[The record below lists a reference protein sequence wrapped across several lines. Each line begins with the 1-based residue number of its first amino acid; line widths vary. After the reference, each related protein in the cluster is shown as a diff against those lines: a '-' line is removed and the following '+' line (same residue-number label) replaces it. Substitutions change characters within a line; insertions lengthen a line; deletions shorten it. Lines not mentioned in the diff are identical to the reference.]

1 MNLKTNTLRHQ
12 DCYCCYIKR
21 HYTGVAVPWNPNRGG
36 AGGLG
41 IQTKLDKICL
51 YRGSLKGGSRYLNSD
66 KSPQNLDTV
75 VPRYPNR
82 SGGHGIGTSSD
93 KTCLD
98 GKSIKG
104 GSRYQNNWDSKVPRY
119 PNRSGFRN

>member
-1 MNLKTNTLRHQ
+1 MKKKKKVRQTFMKKKIYCTDQGLLSTVNLKTNTLRHQ

-51 YRGSLKGGSRYLNSD
+51 YRGLLKGGLGICYQIRAL
-66 KSPQNLDTV
+66 KIWIPWCLGIQ
-75 VPRYPNR
+75 R
-82 SGGHGIGTSSD
+82 SGVTVSE
-93 KTCLD
+93 LVQ
-98 GKSIKG
+98 IKLAWMAN
-104 GSRYQNNWDSKVPRY
+104 Q
-119 PNRSGFRN
+119 